1 MIGASFH
8 AIGIR
13 SGSLDPLTVAYAE
26 LSGATDLAGIDAVI
40 RYVRAESLLSNF
52 VMYPMKSAQNAGT
65 GATAY
70 GLGGLTSNEM
80 TLTNGPTWGASGLA
94 FSSGSSQYGEIV
106 IPGFYSITELTV
118 FVRTSP
124 VNASVADTSKST
136 VVYAGITSNSW
147 WSGNAT
153 GTTSGETISAGVNNA
168 NRRVGSSLLTWSA
181 GEDHT
186 YVYNAH
192 STGANWWKNKSSIAT
207 DKTANVGDM
216 SPSSATYAT
225 DEKVVF
231 SAGRSNAT
239 TYALFCNQTSHALAF
254 LTGTVTTTQRETIT
268 DFINAL

>member
-1 MIGASFH
+1 LAGVGVNPALARYSDRAVQEYRF
-8 AIGIR
+8 R
-13 SGSLDPLTVAYAE
+13 SGAKNTYW
-26 LSGATDLAGIDAVI
+26 IDQLVK
-40 RYVRAESLLSNF
+40 YVKAQGLWDAFRL
-52 VMYPMKSAQNAGT
+52 YPFENRTNAGT

-94 FSSGSSQYGEIV
+94 FASGSSQYGEIV

-124 VNASVADTSKST
+124 VNASVADTSNST
-136 VVYAGITSNSW
+136 VIYSGIFSDAW
-147 WSGNAT
+147 WSGSAT
-153 GTTSGETISAGVNNA
+153 GLTSGETISAGVNNA

-239 TYALFCNQTSHALAF
+239 TYALFCDQTSHALAF